1 MNEQL
6 EQLESQLAETPFAKR
21 IILYVTIVISF
32 IVASWYLI
40 GEISYNE
47 IESKET
53 SIVSL
58 ERKLQKNSMKVL
70 EKVTKKTKS
79 EILVL
84 EEEITDIKYKDK
96 FIQAKLESL
105 GFIIFDEM
113 GIAQILDDVLK
124 NSLKNSIDIELISS
138 KNINKTEE
146 IHIIEKEQIEISG
159 SGSFKN
165 IVSLIQYIDSLN
177 ALVRIKNISIYIDS
191 EKTNF
196 DLNVSHYGVEL

>member
-177 ALVRIKNISIYIDS
+177 ALVRIKNISIYLDS